1 MQNADLTKK
10 SGSLWMMRNLLS
22 YIKISQEILAFG
34 NVEIEKNKL
43 YHNKAPIFLYSFL
56 KKCRYWESFG
66 L

>member
-1 MQNADLTKK
+1 MQNADLTEK

-43 YHNKAPIFLYSFL
+43 
-56 KKCRYWESFG
+56 
-66 L
+66 